1 MGRLGFCSC
10 PGMGAQ
16 LWGGYLGE
24 KEGALLGEIW
34 RQAGE
39 AGHCHFP
46 WGKVMARVGV
56 ERNSHLRANKARP
69 LVTDMLQGGSNV
81 DLLHSWWEGCGD
93 TQMLRGCPEE
103 GGPRKPRASWDGRL
117 RGLPGGVATCP
128 PRTPVTPGVG
138 ETLIWGWAG
147 DVAVTEETA
156 LRAIVGGWGR
166 QAFTPI
172 PGRAHVPSA
181 SCSHCSC
188 GRGRRNELRRCL
200 PQSLG
205 VGWAVGKRL

>member
-103 GGPRKPRASWDGRL
+103 GGPRKPMASWDGRL

-147 DVAVTEETA
+147 DVV
-156 LRAIVGGWGR
+156 
-166 QAFTPI
+166 
-172 PGRAHVPSA
+172 
-181 SCSHCSC
+181 
-188 GRGRRNELRRCL
+188 GRGLTFRHAVQYHVDEDVGACPPCTITAGGDGDRLSWGPSGKGEGRGHGGLGWRRWWSR
-200 PQSLG
+200 
-205 VGWAVGKRL
+205 

>member
-1 MGRLGFCSC
+1 MAGVVVRASAQIDAHTGKEGVEAGLPTEGLQGSHWGKALRMAFTSSATAVRANSNWSWGRVEGGGLWGGPASAPALGW
-10 PGMGAQ
+10 GGG

-39 AGHCHFP
+39 AGHCNFP

-56 ERNSHLRANKARP
+56 ERNSHLRSNKARP

-103 GGPRKPRASWDGRL
+103 G
-117 RGLPGGVATCP
+117 
-128 PRTPVTPGVG
+128 RTQK
-138 ETLIWGWAG
+138 A
-147 DVAVTEETA
+147 
-156 LRAIVGGWGR
+156 
-166 QAFTPI
+166 
-172 PGRAHVPSA
+172 
-181 SCSHCSC
+181 
-188 GRGRRNELRRCL
+188 
-200 PQSLG
+200 
-205 VGWAVGKRL
+205 